1 MKTQYELQSTLRR
14 IDGRGYKAYKDI
26 QGSYQF
32 PTHTLHIDHV
42 QGDPFA
48 APSRVR
54 IQLPQTVSQF
64 PETLWNSAARKI
76 ALEDY
81 LTRQFERA
89 IGQEAK
95 GQRGSGKSGRIQ
107 IDRCGQ
113 EILERTSATVTA
125 QHVEI
130 RFTVGL
136 PAGGRRVLG
145 REAEIMLFHEIPSIV
160 QRALIFKNLQIDA
173 MALHVEVAE
182 DQDFLRQQLK
192 ERQLVAFLANG
203 AILPR
208 RSGIDDC
215 PLQPNGR
222 EQVVPFQSPPE
233 VEVEFDLPNCGEIR
247 GMGIP
252 EGVTLVVGGGF
263 HGKSTLLRALERGV
277 YNHIPGDGR
286 EYVVTVSDACKI
298 RAEDG
303 RRIEK
308 VDITPFIANLPFGKD
323 TTQFCTENASGST
336 SQAANIIEAVEI
348 GSRLLLIDEDT
359 SATNFMIRDERMQE
373 LVSKDKEPITPYVDK
388 VRQLYRDYGM
398 STILVMGGSGDYFDV
413 ADTVIMMDA
422 YTPHDVTTR
431 SREIIQKHATTRHD
445 EGGTR
450 FGPVAQRT
458 PLSRSFNSSRGKRDV
473 KIDVKGLHTL
483 IYGTTTIDLNSLE
496 QLVDASQ
503 TRAIGDMILYY
514 ARRYAGSHYAGSHS
528 TKREYTLREG
538 LERLFADIQ
547 QHGLD
552 LLSPRK
558 PGNYAMPRI
567 FEVAAAINRMRTLT
581 CVMRNA

>member
-1 MKTQYELQSTLRR
+1 MKTHHKLHSILGR

-32 PTHTLHIDHV
+32 PTYVLHIDHV

-48 APSRVR
+48 SPSRVR
-54 IQLPQTVSQF
+54 IQVPQTVSQF
-64 PETLWNSAARKI
+64 PKTLFASVSRRI

-89 IGQEAK
+89 IGKEAK
-95 GQRGSGKSGRIQ
+95 GHRGSGKSGRID
-107 IDRCGQ
+107 IDHCGQ
-113 EILERTSATVTA
+113 EILERTSASVSA
-125 QHVEI
+125 QSVEM

-136 PAGGRRVLG
+136 PARGRTVLG
-145 REAEIMLFHEIPSIV
+145 REAEAMFFQEIPDIV
-160 QRALIFKNLQIDA
+160 QRAMLFKSLQATAITR
-173 MALHVEVAE
+173 HVEVAE
-182 DQDFLRQQLK
+182 DQDALRQSLK
-192 ERQLVAFLANG
+192 KQHLVAFLANG

-208 RSGIDDC
+208 RSGVDDR
-215 PLQPNGR
+215 PLQQSSQ
-222 EQVVPFQSPPE
+222 EQVIPFQSPPE
-233 VEVEFDLPNCGEIR
+233 LEVEFDLPNRGKIK

-252 EGVTLVVGGGF
+252 EGVTVIIGGGF
-263 HGKSTLLRALERGV
+263 HGKSTVLKALERGI

-286 EYVVTVSDACKI
+286 EYVVAVSDASKI

-303 RRIEK
+303 RRIEN
-308 VDITPFIANLPFGKD
+308 VNITPFISNLPFGKD
-323 TTQFCTENASGST
+323 TAQFCTENASGST
-336 SQAANIIEAVEI
+336 SQATNIMEAIEI

-373 LVSKDKEPITPYVDK
+373 LVAKDKEPITPFVDK
-388 VRQLYRDYGM
+388 VRQLYCDYGV

-422 YTPHDVTTR
+422 YRPHDVTQQ
-431 SREIIQKHATTRHD
+431 SHEIIHKHTTTRRN
-445 EGGTR
+445 EGGTH
-450 FGPVAQRT
+450 FGPVVERT
-458 PLSRSFNSSRGKRDV
+458 PETRSFDASRGKRDV

-483 IYGTTTIDLNSLE
+483 IYGTTTIDLSGLE

-514 ARRYAGSHYAGSHS
+514 SRHYAGQG
-528 TKREYTLREG
+528 YTLREG
-538 LERLFADIQ
+538 LEHLFAEIQ

-558 PGNYAMPRI
+558 LGNYTMPRI
-567 FEVAAAINRMRTLT
+567 FEVAAAINRMRTLKCMQRDT
-581 CVMRNA
+581 